1 MPRIS
6 VIIPCFNDGKYIE
19 EALASLQ
26 LERNQGK
33 LEVIIVN
40 DGSTDGLTLDT
51 LNRIRG
57 RGISVIEQVNQ
68 GPAVARSTGIRQA
81 AGDYILPLDSDNK
94 IDPDV
99 FLRLA
104 SLMDADRSIDVCY
117 TNARYFGNKESEWTV
132 GEIDIERILD
142 ENYVDNCALIR
153 KTVFDRLGL
162 YDGKIPYFG
171 HEDWEFWVRLL
182 AAGCKFHYE
191 KTVGYYYRVR
201 KDSLVR
207 HFDEKKKAAD
217 KAYILNKHYE
227 QLRQPL
233 INSLIVAQASAKKQ
247 RYFERNPLKAALK
260 TYAKRLKR
268 LFGK

>member
-68 GPAVARSTGIRQA
+68 GPAVARSTGIQQA

-99 FLRLA
+99 FL
-104 SLMDADRSIDVCY
+104 
-117 TNARYFGNKESEWTV
+117 
-132 GEIDIERILD
+132 
-142 ENYVDNCALIR
+142 
-153 KTVFDRLGL
+153 
-162 YDGKIPYFG
+162 
-171 HEDWEFWVRLL
+171 
-182 AAGCKFHYE
+182 
-191 KTVGYYYRVR
+191 
-201 KDSLVR
+201 
-207 HFDEKKKAAD
+207 
-217 KAYILNKHYE
+217 
-227 QLRQPL
+227 
-233 INSLIVAQASAKKQ
+233 
-247 RYFERNPLKAALK
+247 
-260 TYAKRLKR
+260 
-268 LFGK
+268 